1 LQGDAHETNDNL
13 IAQSLNLAKNIE
25 YEDYADFSIK
35 RFKDS
40 IEAFTAVFDSL
51 GSNTVSTEWLTTLE
65 MRDSFFPWMN
75 YRIFSKKK

>member
-1 LQGDAHETNDNL
+1 ML
-13 IAQSLNLAKNIE
+13 AQSLNLPKMIE
-25 YEDYADFSIK
+25 DENYADYAIK

-40 IEAFTAVFDSL
+40 IEAFTIVFDSL

-65 MRDSFFPWMN
+65 VRDDLFPWMN